1 MSQPLLTSDDTR
13 ARLQP
18 PSHSSRAHRP
28 GYVELTIDATPV
40 TVPAGT
46 TILEAARQNGIK
58 IPVLC
63 YQPNE
68 RPVGV
73 CRMCCVDAGEKT
85 LSAACVKPVEQGMV
99 VRTDS
104 PKVKQARGT
113 LLELLLSEHPSPCAR
128 QQQTLDC
135 ELEALATAEGV
146 LESRFAGRTPRYKD
160 DSSSVISVDHNA
172 CILCDR
178 CVRAC
183 NEVRHNNVI

>member
-1 MSQPLLTSDDTR
+1 MIQPSPTTEQPRVRLEPGIRVLG
-13 ARLQP
+13 AR
-18 PSHSSRAHRP
+18 RP
-28 GYVELTIDATPV
+28 GHVDLTIDGVPV
-40 TVPAGT
+40 SVPSGT
-46 TILEAARQNGIK
+46 SILDAARQNGIK

-146 LESRFAGRTPRYKD
+146 VESRFAGRTPRYKD